1 MSSNKIPLFSDTS
14 PGWYFK
20 GSQQSL
26 AVDSSAGINEY
37 VFGRTTPD
45 NKFIVASGLVDQ
57 NGVVKMTGAGKFK
70 TTKPKT
76 GKPKTGKPKTLK
88 PKTLKPKT
96 LKPKVVKP
104 KVVKPKVVKPKVV
117 KPKVV
122 KPKVVKPKVVKPKVV
137 KPKVVKPKVVKPKTS
152 KLNKKYGGDDTNK
165 FSNIKGTNDFS
176 IQVCPK
182 CGNMSQTYCKITK
195 GYLVSKYGKC
205 ICPACKNIFNG
216 VF

>member
-20 GSQQSL
+20 GSKQSL

-57 NGVVKMTGAGKFK
+57 NGVVKMTGAGKSK
-70 TTKPKT
+70 TIKPKT
-76 GKPKTGKPKTLK
+76 VKPKTTKPKTLK

-96 LKPKVVKP
+96 TKPKTLKPKTTKP
-104 KVVKPKVVKPKVV
+104 KTLKPKT
-117 KPKVV
+117 
-122 KPKVVKPKVVKPKVV
+122 V

-165 FSNIKGTNDFS
+165 FSNIKGNNDFS

-182 CGNMSQTYCKITK
+182 CGNISQTYCKITK

-205 ICPACKNIFNG
+205 ICPVCKNIFNG
-216 VF
+216 TF